1 MKKLLLIASALLAFT
16 FFGCE
21 QPSNSDTGSSDSIK
35 PSTTIKATSAYAGP
49 EWKVEDDWD
58 SIKFV
63 FAETP
68 SNMQLKFTG
77 EKVKAEQSWG
87 IEYDATYSGLI
98 ESDSIEKKFS
108 DMIPYMEK
116 GSETV
121 THVSLVDMGSANGV
135 AKIIKVEVT
144 KTDDS
149 TEELS
154 IPDPSWRYTKE

>member
-21 QPSNSDTGSSDSIK
+21 QPSNPGKSDVVTK
-35 PSTTIKATSAYAGP
+35 STTIKATSNYAGP
-49 EWKVEDDWD
+49 EWTVEDDWD

-77 EKVKAEQSWG
+77 EKVKAVQDWG
-87 IEYDATYSGLI
+87 TEYDATYSGLI
-98 ESDSIEKKFS
+98 KSDSIEKRFS
-108 DMIPYMEK
+108 DMIPYMEL
-116 GSETV
+116 GSKTV
-121 THVSLVDMGSANGV
+121 THVSLVDMGNANGV

-144 KTDDS
+144 KTDGS

-154 IPDPSWRYTKE
+154 IPDPSWGYTKE